1 MELLS
6 RKDLQQKLLKDEN
19 VLIKALV
26 AINAHQTEDERQIL
40 KSVHLNGY
48 GFRPCHAKIGTGM
61 VKYFFK
67 RGHLTNK
74 QIAFWTKERGAYK
87 PRILIYFNQ
96 LYSIH
101 TKRYKKENE
110 SWLKNLKLEIIWILM
125 DKFLV

>member
-6 RKDLQQKLLKDEN
+6 KKDLRQKLLNEKK
-19 VLIKALV
+19 VLINALV
-26 AINAHQTEDERQIL
+26 AINAHQTKDERQIL

-48 GFRPCHAKIGTGM
+48 GFKPCHAKIGTGM

-67 RGHLTNK
+67 KGTLTDK
-74 QIAFWTKERGAYK
+74 QISFWTKERGVRK

-101 TKRYKKENE
+101 IKRYKKESGLWHE
-110 SWLKNLKLEIIWILM
+110 NLKLKII
-125 DKFLV
+125 